1 MRACDSAT
9 ETRRHGGKKSL
20 CNHGCTL
27 MNTDKKCWGGPQVEG
42 IAQDRILLIC
52 RDLSLSVFICLYPCS
67 SVCIR
72 GYILL
77 FSAPQCLCGCF
88 DCRWGGHPLEWC
100 AQRSPE
106 SIAEGMAD
114 SLDKSE

>member
-9 ETRRHGGKKSL
+9 ETQRHGGKKSL

-42 IAQDRILLIC
+42 IAQDRILLLC
-52 RDLSLSVFICLYPCS
+52 RDLSLSFFIFLYLSFSVFIFFFPCL
-67 SVCIR
+67 SVCFR

-77 FSAPQCLCGCF
+77 FSVPPCLCGFF
-88 DCRWGGHPLEWC
+88 DCRWGGHPLEW
-100 AQRSPE
+100 
-106 SIAEGMAD
+106 
-114 SLDKSE
+114 